1 MVNALAS
8 TWVEHPTPEGK
19 HTMRRLM
26 SLLTTA
32 LLSIAFVAGLLAAA
46 LTGLVVTLAKHV
58 EVGGDPVVIDGSH
71 RQWLKYAG
79 IALSVVAGTLLARRE
94 PVKSFLASRPVLWF
108 LFLFNLAVAVAAG
121 AAGNHLHIHGHT
133 VHGAQI
139 AAGMGVVALGAGA
152 ALFLRRGQRA

>member
-108 LFLFNLAVAVAAG
+108 LFLFNAAVAVTAYFVVGGRTGILTA
-121 AAGNHLHIHGHT
+121 
-133 VHGAQI
+133 V
-139 AAGMGVVALGAGA
+139 GMGVVSLGAGSG
-152 ALFLRRGQRA
+152 LLRGVKRPAEQQIRP